1 MSGSAILL
9 SCQPSPARQ
18 GNLAGGEPVPL
29 CLSTVHDVARILQM
43 HEETARILLR
53 SGRLKGIKLGPHAT
67 LPGRFEWRITDQA
80 LRRFLDEGAEPA
92 ATGERPG
99 DAAYRYRV

>member
-1 MSGSAILL
+1 MNDAPHLY
-9 SCQPSPARQ
+9 
-18 GNLAGGEPVPL
+18 
-29 CLSTVHDVARILQM
+29 TVHDVARILQM
-43 HEETARILLR
+43 HEETVRILLR

-92 ATGERPG
+92 ASENSG
-99 DAAYRYRV
+99 DAAPHAGETE